1 MEILSFSEIY
11 YIAIGVTKTRNITLH
26 NSGFDEEDSDYR
38 IVIGDHI
45 SYRYEIIQTL
55 GSGSFGRVVKVFD
68 HKEKRYLAL
77 KIIKN
82 KPKFHEQARE
92 EIEILHYLQ
101 RRNLDRS
108 FCVIH
113 LQDSFMFRN
122 HTVLVI

>member
-55 GSGSFGRVVKVFD
+55 GSGSFGRVLFIYK
-68 HKEKRYLAL
+68 
-77 KIIKN
+77 
-82 KPKFHEQARE
+82 
-92 EIEILHYLQ
+92 
-101 RRNLDRS
+101 
-108 FCVIH
+108 
-113 LQDSFMFRN
+113 
-122 HTVLVI
+122 TVLCLETIQYWLFSALLLSF